1 MKNYLKMTSAEQAL
15 GWAWLVIQLFFL
27 PVSVVFINELLQLGL
42 SIAVLNAVIFVI
54 DLIAVLTIF
63 RRYLWYQLRSIRI
76 SALILWVPVGFLLY
90 WVLSVAVTYVMLIVQ
105 PEHINA
111 NNAAVKV
118 LMDNRFVLTAICT
131 VIIAPITEETL
142 FRGLLFGQLYKKQP
156 VLGYIVSVFVF
167 AAVHVVSYIGQQSPL
182 SLLIS
187 LLQYLPA
194 GLVLSFVYT
203 KAKTLAAPIL
213 IHATLN
219 LLATLA
225 LR

>member
-1 MKNYLKMTSAEQAL
+1 MKHYLKMTYAEQAV

-27 PVSVVFINELLQLGL
+27 PVAVVLANDLLQLSL
-42 SIAVLNAVIFVI
+42 SAAVLNTVIYVI
-54 DLIAVLTIF
+54 DLIAVIIIF
-63 RRYLWYQLRSIRI
+63 RRFLLLQLRSIRI
-76 SALILWVPVGFLLY
+76 SVLLLWVPVGFVLY
-90 WVLSVAVTYVMLIVQ
+90 WLLAYAATYVMLILQ

-111 NNAAVKV
+111 NNAAVKS
-118 LMDNRFVLTAICT
+118 LMDSQFILTTICT

-142 FRGLLFGQLYKKQP
+142 FRGLLFGQLYRKQP
-156 VLGYIVSVFVF
+156 ILGYMISILVF

-187 LLQYLPA
+187 LVQYIPA
-194 GLVLSFVYT
+194 GFVLSFVYT
-203 KAKTLAAPIL
+203 KAGTLTAPIF